1 MPEAVL
7 YTTGKPDNAGGPQPR
22 FYVDMEGG
30 LGRRPYCVLWEARQS
45 GRPGEKK
52 NTLRYTEAGLCRR
65 PHCMPDNAGGPQPRS
80 T

>member
-30 LGRRPYCVLWEARQS
+30 LGRRPYSSYMGSPTEREAR
-45 GRPGEKK
+45 RK
-52 NTLRYTEAGLCRR
+52 TR
-65 PHCMPDNAGGPQPRS
+65 
-80 T
+80 